1 MTAGT
6 INDNRLAR
14 IPRVRRAGAAGNSKH
29 GIGHDALAARPDVPF
44 PTCFPQRPSRR

>member
-14 IPRVRRAGAAGNSKH
+14 IPRVRRAGAAAGIRNSQ
-29 GIGHDALAARPDVPF
+29 G
-44 PTCFPQRPSRR
+44 